1 MKCQNTDIHLFLRLE
16 PDIPKLTHQNGIK
29 ARAIRSPDGRS
40 WIGQIYKSPALRDL
54 EAKYISLLRPYAPPK
69 PWSCPIFLST
79 IWYFSG
85 PSSGITSQRWKTTK
99 PDTDN
104 LVKTLKDCLV
114 RAGFFKDDALV
125 SRESIAKFF
134 VSPNQQHGIS
144 IQIYDLTKL

>member
-1 MKCQNTDIHLFLRLE
+1 MKCPNSDIHLFLRLE

-29 ARAIRSPDGRS
+29 TRVVNGHA
-40 WIGQIYKSPALRDL
+40 QIYKTPALHDL
-54 EAKYISLLRPYAPPK
+54 EAKYISFLRPHAPQK
-69 PWSCPIFLST
+69 PWSCPVFLST

-85 PSSGITSQRWKTTK
+85 SAHDTTSPRWKTTK

-125 SRESIAKFF
+125 CRESIAKFF
-134 VSPNQQHGIS
+134 VPPNQQHGIS